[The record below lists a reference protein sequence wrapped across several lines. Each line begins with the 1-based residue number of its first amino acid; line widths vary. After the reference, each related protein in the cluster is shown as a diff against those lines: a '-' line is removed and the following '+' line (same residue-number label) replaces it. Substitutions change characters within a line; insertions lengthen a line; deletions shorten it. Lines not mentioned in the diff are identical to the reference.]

1 MENKEWKEVRSLV
14 SPSFSTGKIKQV
26 SIYRIWYTNL
36 HLNMLGVLKYL
47 ENNCFSLQ
55 YSLQMKECADKLCTN
70 LQSIASDGGKIQ
82 LKE

>member
-1 MENKEWKEVRSLV
+1 MVGILENKEWKEVRSLV
-14 SPSFSTGKIKQV
+14 SPSFSTGKIK
-26 SIYRIWYTNL
+26 
-36 HLNMLGVLKYL
+36 
-47 ENNCFSLQ
+47 Q